1 MCVYIYTH
9 RNMFFLVDYIMIICE
24 YIWVWSWWTC
34 LYEIIDVCLFYL
46 KMYTNKNIWSFTIM
60 YGCVWLRIFCRFTSR
75 KATPHLLGTSNR
87 DVNGDTYNRE
97 KFWLWLVQG
106 IQYMFPSL
114 KFAYFFSSASFSPC
128 VPVLV
133 PATRR
138 FRKNRW
144 DFRLPVWS
152 LVTPGNPHGDGKGMP
167 EGKTLRIHRPPSFR
181 RKWQQIMPQEHF
193 VHWIPKVKSLAQ
205 TTWDGCSTSRKF

>member
-1 MCVYIYTH
+1 
-9 RNMFFLVDYIMIICE
+9 MFFLVDYIMIICE

-128 VPVLV
+128 VPVLA

-152 LVTPGNPHGDGKGMP
+152 LVTPGDPHGDGKGMP
-167 EGKTLRIHRPPSFR
+167 EGRHCVSTGHQVFDESGN
-181 RKWQQIMPQEHF
+181 
-193 VHWIPKVKSLAQ
+193 KS
-205 TTWDGCSTSRKF
+205 CPRSTSSIESQKWSHWHKLPEMAAQPPENLRK

>member
-1 MCVYIYTH
+1 
-9 RNMFFLVDYIMIICE
+9 MFFLVDYIMIICE

-106 IQYMFPSL
+106 IQYMFP
-114 KFAYFFSSASFSPC
+114 
-128 VPVLV
+128 
-133 PATRR
+133 
-138 FRKNRW
+138 
-144 DFRLPVWS
+144 
-152 LVTPGNPHGDGKGMP
+152 HGDGKGMT
-167 EGKTLRIHRPPSFR
+167 EGRHCVSTGHQVFDESGN
-181 RKWQQIMPQEHF
+181 
-193 VHWIPKVKSLAQ
+193 KS
-205 TTWDGCSTSRKF
+205 CPRSTSSIESQKWSHWHKLPEMAAQPPENLRK